1 MEDVEVGKCDL
12 WGEIKL
18 CENFWVAD
26 KGKARPGF
34 NHLLKCII
42 IIMMEM
48 LMLIMT
54 IVIVMFMTMIT

>member
-1 MEDVEVGKCDL
+1 MEHVEVGKGNL
-12 WGEIKL
+12 WGKIKL

-54 IVIVMFMTMIT
+54 MVMVS